1 MDESNMTEP
10 NEAGNDNKVMDVNI
24 TNVDLNEEKV
34 LFEWEAAERSF
45 KKRDKDFWITAIAI
59 LVLVGIIL
67 FFIKEFF
74 LIVTLVS
81 VLFLYYV
88 LSTVPPLYVKNKIT
102 NRAIY
107 FGDLRYE
114 WDLLRRF
121 WFKNSLNSEL
131 LEFETILRFPR
142 QVSLVIRPEDKE
154 KLKEIVIKKLPLI
167 ESSPG
172 FIDKLTKWF
181 ADRLPLEK
189 RESEKKA

>member
-1 MDESNMTEP
+1 MVEQNMTET
-10 NEAGNDNKVMDVNI
+10 NGMENKVIDVNV
-24 TNVDLNEEKV
+24 TNVDLNEEKT
-34 LFEWEAAERSF
+34 LFEWEAAQRAF
-45 KKRDKDFWITAIAI
+45 KKRDRDFWITAVAI

-74 LIVTLVS
+74 LIIALVS

-88 LSTVPPLYVKNKIT
+88 LSTVPPQNVVNKIT
-102 NRAIY
+102 NRAVY

-114 WDLLRRF
+114 WNLLSRF

-131 LEFETILRFPR
+131 LEFETELRFPR
-142 QVSLVIRPEDKE
+142 QVSLVIDPKDEE
-154 KLKEIVIKKLPLI
+154 LLKEIIVKKIPLI

-172 FIDKLTKWF
+172 FTDKLTKWF

-189 RESEKKA
+189 RETEKKA